1 MTQGPT
7 VLIIDDSATSCHVM
21 ETILRHEG
29 YQVKS
34 VGDGR
39 EGLKMVQR
47 ELPRC
52 VVLDVV
58 LPGMSGFEVCRHLR
72 ANDRLQ
78 GLPIIM
84 VSTKSTPLDKAWAL
98 RQGATHYLVKPF
110 ADDVFSQLVRE
121 AVAGYMPPV
130 HQAPGYQPRA
140 AYAAR
145 QQTAPEHNPVR
156 QQTAPEHN
164 PVRQQTAPEHNP
176 VRQQTVPE
184 HNPATP
190 PPYVEEMS
198 PTAYY
203 STHSKIPAYRQANG
217 ASSDVR
223 NDQASPR
230 FPLHKLIPLH
240 NQSADLKRGKNA
252 YFLNGNEVIRKI
264 YDAIDGQ
271 SDIETLCAIT
281 KLSREDIMRGLRSL
295 LTQRYIRLREPSSN
309 VIHS

>member
-7 VLIIDDSATSCHVM
+7 VLIIDDSATSRHVM
-21 ETILRHEG
+21 ETILRNDG
-29 YQVKS
+29 YQVRS

-39 EGLKMVQR
+39 EGLMMVQR

-72 ANDRLQ
+72 SNERLQ

-98 RQGATHYLVKPF
+98 RQGATQYLVKPF

-121 AVAGYMPPV
+121 AVASYAPPV

-140 AYAAR
+140 AYAPRQQEHTAAAR
-145 QQTAPEHNPVR
+145 QQVAPEHNAAVPL
-156 QQTAPEHN
+156 HN
-164 PVRQQTAPEHNP
+164 
-176 VRQQTVPE
+176 
-184 HNPATP
+184 
-190 PPYVEEMS
+190 VEEMS
-198 PTAYY
+198 PSEYLT
-203 STHSKIPAYRQANG
+203 TRSKMPVYRQANG

-223 NDQASPR
+223 NDQVAASPR

-264 YDAIDGQ
+264 YEAIDGQ

-295 LTQRYIRLREPSSN
+295 LTQRYIRLREPSGN

>member
-1 MTQGPT
+1 
-7 VLIIDDSATSCHVM
+7 M
-21 ETILRHEG
+21 ETILRNDG
-29 YQVKS
+29 YRVKS

-39 EGLKMVQR
+39 EGLTMVQR

-52 VVLDVV
+52 VILDVV

-121 AVAGYMPPV
+121 AVTGYTPPV

-140 AYAAR
+140 AYATR
-145 QQTAPEHNPVR
+145 QHNAPEHNAAR
-156 QQTAPEHN
+156 QHAAPEHN
-164 PVRQQTAPEHNP
+164 
-176 VRQQTVPE
+176 
-184 HNPATP
+184 TP
-190 PPYVEEMS
+190 PSPSVEEMS
-198 PTAYY
+198 PTEYY

-223 NDQASPR
+223 NDHASPR

-240 NQSADLKRGKNA
+240 NQNADLKRGKNA

-264 YDAIDGQ
+264 YEAIDGQ

>member
-21 ETILRHEG
+21 ETILRNDG
-29 YQVKS
+29 YRVKS
-34 VGDGR
+34 VGNGR
-39 EGLKMVQR
+39 EGLMMVQR

-52 VVLDVV
+52 VILDIV

-72 ANDRLQ
+72 TNNRLQ

-110 ADDVFSQLVRE
+110 AEDVFSQLVRE
-121 AVAGYMPPV
+121 AVANYTLPV
-130 HQAPGYQPRA
+130 YQYPGYQPRVSHA
-140 AYAAR
+140 AW
-145 QQTAPEHNPVR
+145 QHVSPEHNATV
-156 QQTAPEHN
+156 ASHN
-164 PVRQQTAPEHNP
+164 ISAI
-176 VRQQTVPE
+176 
-184 HNPATP
+184 

-198 PTAYY
+198 PTEHYA
-203 STHSKIPAYRQANG
+203 THSKIPAYRQANG

-223 NDQASPR
+223 NDSASPR

-240 NQSADLKRGKNA
+240 NLHADLKRGKNA
-252 YFLNGNEVIRKI
+252 HLLNGNEVIRKL
-264 YDAIDGQ
+264 YEAIDGQ

-295 LTQRYIRLREPSSN
+295 LTQRYIRLREPSGN

>member
-21 ETILRHEG
+21 ETILRNDG

-39 EGLKMVQR
+39 EGLKMVLR

-72 ANDRLQ
+72 ANERLQ

-84 VSTKSTPLDKAWAL
+84 VSTKSTPLDRAWAL
-98 RQGATHYLVKPF
+98 RQGATNYLVKPF
-110 ADDVFSQLVRE
+110 ADDVFSQVVRE
-121 AVAGYMPPV
+121 AIASSTPPV
-130 HQAPGYQPRA
+130 HQAPSYQPRA
-140 AYAAR
+140 AYNAR
-145 QQTAPEHNPVR
+145 QHTAPEH
-156 QQTAPEHN
+156 TAARPHVALEH
-164 PVRQQTAPEHNP
+164 TAA
-176 VRQQTVPE
+176 
-184 HNPATP
+184 ATP
-190 PPYVEEMS
+190 PPFVEEMS
-198 PTAYY
+198 PTEYY
-203 STHSKIPAYRQANG
+203 ATHSKIPAYRQTNG

-223 NDQASPR
+223 NEPASPR

-240 NQSADLKRGKNA
+240 NQNADLKRGKNA
-252 YFLNGNEVIRKI
+252 HLLNGNEVIRKI
-264 YDAIDGQ
+264 YEAIDGQ

>member
-7 VLIIDDSATSCHVM
+7 VLIIDDSATSRHVM
-21 ETILRHEG
+21 ETILRNDG
-29 YQVKS
+29 YHVKS
-34 VGDGR
+34 VEDGR

-58 LPGMSGFEVCRHLR
+58 LPGMSGFEVCRHLSS
-72 ANDRLQ
+72 NERLQ

-84 VSTKSTPLDKAWAL
+84 VSTKSTPLDKSWAL

-121 AVAGYMPPV
+121 AVASYTPPV
-130 HQAPGYQPRA
+130 QQAPGYQPRA
-140 AYAAR
+140 AYAPR
-145 QQTAPEHNPVR
+145 QQEHFAIRQQAAPEYSAPRQQVAPEHNAA
-156 QQTAPEHN
+156 APL
-164 PVRQQTAPEHNP
+164 
-176 VRQQTVPE
+176 
-184 HNPATP
+184 
-190 PPYVEEMS
+190 YVEEMS
-198 PTAYY
+198 PSEYLT
-203 STHSKIPAYRQANG
+203 TRSKMPAYRQANG
-217 ASSDVR
+217 APSDVR
-223 NDQASPR
+223 NDQAPPR

-240 NQSADLKRGKNA
+240 NQNADLKRGKNA

-264 YDAIDGQ
+264 YEAIDGQ

-295 LTQRYIRLREPSSN
+295 LTQRYIRLREPSGN

>member
-1 MTQGPT
+1 MAQGPT

-21 ETILRHEG
+21 ETILRNDG
-29 YQVKS
+29 YRVKS

-39 EGLKMVQR
+39 EGLATVLR

-52 VVLDVV
+52 VILDVV

-72 ANDRLQ
+72 ANDHLQ

-84 VSTKSTPLDKAWAL
+84 VSTKSTALDKAWAM

-110 ADDVFSQLVRE
+110 ADDVFSQLVKE
-121 AVAGYMPPV
+121 AVTNYMPPV
-130 HQAPGYQPRA
+130 YQMPGYQHRA

-145 QQTAPEHNPVR
+145 QNAAPEQN
-156 QQTAPEHN
+156 T
-164 PVRQQTAPEHNP
+164 
-176 VRQQTVPE
+176 TVI
-184 HNPATP
+184 

-198 PTAYY
+198 PMEHYA
-203 STHSKIPAYRQANG
+203 THAKIPTYQQMNG
-217 ASSDVR
+217 PSSDARSTVM
-223 NDQASPR
+223 SSH

-240 NQSADLKRGKNA
+240 NQNVDLKRGKHA
-252 YFLNGNEVIRKI
+252 QYLNGNEVLRRL
-264 YDAIDGQ
+264 YEAIDGQ

-295 LTQRYIRLREPSSN
+295 LTQRYIRLREPSGN
-309 VIHS
+309 VIHN

>member
-21 ETILRHEG
+21 ETILRNEG

-39 EGLKMVQR
+39 EGLTMVQR

-72 ANDRLQ
+72 ANERLQ

-84 VSTKSTPLDKAWAL
+84 VSTKNTPLDKAWAL

-110 ADDVFSQLVRE
+110 ADEVFSQLVKE
-121 AVAGYMPPV
+121 AISNYTPPAYQASG
-130 HQAPGYQPRA
+130 HQSRN

-145 QQTAPEHNPVR
+145 PHMAPEHN
-156 QQTAPEHN
+156 A
-164 PVRQQTAPEHNP
+164 
-176 VRQQTVPE
+176 
-184 HNPATP
+184 NPAPHHTTAAP
-190 PPYVEEMS
+190 HVEEMS
-198 PTAYY
+198 PTEYY
-203 STHSKIPAYRQANG
+203 ATHSKIPAYRQVNG
-217 ASSDVR
+217 TPYDARNDVR
-223 NDQASPR
+223 NDSASPR

-240 NQSADLKRGKNA
+240 NQNADLKRGKNVH
-252 YFLNGNEVIRKI
+252 FLNSNEVIRKL
-264 YDAIDGQ
+264 YEAIDGQ

-281 KLSREDIMRGLRSL
+281 KLSREDMMRGLRSL
-295 LTQRYIRLREPSSN
+295 LTQRYIRLREPSGN

>member
-21 ETILRHEG
+21 ETILRNDG
-29 YQVKS
+29 YRVKS

-39 EGLKMVQR
+39 EGLAMVLR

-52 VVLDVV
+52 VILDVV

-72 ANDRLQ
+72 ASDRLQ

-98 RQGATHYLVKPF
+98 RQGATQYLVKPF

-145 QQTAPEHNPVR
+145 QHTAPEHNAAR
-156 QQTAPEHN
+156 QHAAPEHN
-164 PVRQQTAPEHNP
+164 AARQHAASEHK
-176 VRQQTVPE
+176 V
-184 HNPATP
+184 TP

-198 PTAYY
+198 PTEYY
-203 STHSKIPAYRQANG
+203 STHSKIPAYRQAHG

-223 NDQASPR
+223 NDHASPR

-240 NQSADLKRGKNA
+240 NQNADLKRGKNA

-264 YDAIDGQ
+264 YEAIDGQ